1 MTLGLNFFLCV
12 NENFFS
18 SKNQVLWIF
27 SCNKFIP
34 VRLGKS
40 VCITRKLYYS
50 HYNSVSIAFAFGFT
64 DLSIYKT
71 DKIAVI

>member
-1 MTLGLNFFLCV
+1 M
-12 NENFFS
+12 
-18 SKNQVLWIF
+18 
-27 SCNKFIP
+27 
-34 VRLGKS
+34 RLGKGVS
-40 VCITRKLYYS
+40 ITRKLYYT